1 MIHARMAALSALA
14 LASVAGI
21 PVFGQSVVSTHSGL
35 IYFFVGTVYLGDEHL
50 EQKFGRFPD
59 VGEGCELRTELGRA
73 EVLLTPGVFLRLDE
87 NSSIRLL
94 SNRFSDTR
102 VELLGGSAILEV
114 TQTSPDAAVKLIY
127 KNWQIRVP
135 QEGTCRI
142 DTAPPRIRA
151 YKGEVKVG
159 TDGTTETVTVREAEV
174 LPLAEVL
181 IPEASA
187 TSGNDDFKLWAMSRS
202 QAISADNTVAAG
214 IVDDPSQID
223 SSGLA
228 SGGYTY
234 FPLTG
239 IPSLDIGSPYGLSF
253 WSPFQST
260 LSSLYFPPYLLY
272 GPLYRGWPSGSWL
285 SGTRPYPGRTVLP
298 TPIGSRTPRIGP
310 PRVGT
315 PRIPVPSHPAPHIG
329 VHPAAHR

>member
-1 MIHARMAALSALA
+1 MTNARMAALSTLV
-14 LASVAGI
+14 LASAAGI
-21 PVFGQSVVSTHSGL
+21 PVFAQSVVSTHSGL
-35 IYFFVGTVYLGDEHL
+35 IYFFVGSVYLGDEHL

-59 VGEGCELRTELGRA
+59 IGEGHELRTALGRV

-87 NSSIRLL
+87 NSSIRMLATV
-94 SNRFSDTR
+94 FSDTR
-102 VELLGGSAILEV
+102 VELLSGSAIFEV
-114 TQTSPDAAVKLIY
+114 TETSPDTSVKLIY

-135 QEGTCRI
+135 QEGTYRI
-142 DTAPPRIRA
+142 DTAPPRIRP

-159 TDGTTETVTVREAEV
+159 TEGITETVIVREGEV

-181 IPEASA
+181 VPERSA
-187 TSGNDDFKLWAMSRS
+187 TFGNDDFKLWAMTRS

-223 SSGLA
+223 SAGLVSA
-228 SGGYTY
+228 GYTY

-260 LSSLYFPPYLLY
+260 LSALYFPPYLLY
-272 GPLYRGWPSGSWL
+272 GPLYGGWPRGGWL
-285 SGTRPYPGRTVLP
+285 GGTRPYPGRTVLP
-298 TPIGSRTPRIGP
+298 TPIGLRP
-310 PRVGT
+310 PRTGT
-315 PRIPVPSHPAPHIG
+315 PRLPVPSQPAPHTG
-329 VHPAAHR
+329 VHVVAHH